1 MAGVAAVWCGINSRS
16 KEEVER
22 DGVCKAFLAI
32 FEYFDKNC
40 EGLVSLDD
48 VAAYLLD
55 CGVELSQQE
64 REHSHWS
71 RFLQI
76 LRYNWLGS

>member
-1 MAGVAAVWCGINSRS
+1 M
-16 KEEVER
+16 ER

-71 RFLQI
+71 RSLQI